1 MRNSLSFIDKNK
13 QHNDLSFFNFT
24 EKKIVYN
31 IQNKEKTKYFWEYEE
46 EPTIW
51 ISILI
56 ASYNTKL
63 KYLYDCIKSIKEQ
76 IGHIGVELV
85 WINDCS
91 NELYSKILLTV
102 LSEFNNLK
110 NFKLIYNKTKINR
123 GLSFCLHE
131 GLLLC
136 SNEIVF
142 RMDSD
147 DIMINNRII
156 TQLKFMNGNPNC
168 VLCGSNIISFIN
180 NKNEIG
186 RSEHPFIITWDNYKK
201 TKRDWILNHPTLCF
215 KKSAVISVGNYRRHF
230 RMPFE
235 DLDLELRILKKY
247 KTVYNIQEP
256 LLLYRTHV
264 NQSSKKNNPE
274 FNNRK
279 SKMIEYYCDDAN
291 NDLINYKI

>member
-1 MRNSLSFIDKNK
+1 MKNIK
-13 QHNDLSFFNFT
+13 NNDLNFFNFSN
-24 EKKIVYN
+24 KKIVYN
-31 IQNKEKTKYFWEYEE
+31 TEKGKYFWEYEE

-51 ISILI
+51 VSILI

-63 KYLYDCIKSIKEQ
+63 KYLYDCVKSIKEQ
-76 IGHIGVELV
+76 TGNFGVELV

-91 NELYSKILLTV
+91 DENNSKILQVV

-110 NFKLIYNKTKINR
+110 NFRLIFNRTKINR

-136 SNEIVF
+136 TNEIVL

-156 TQLKFMNGNPNC
+156 TQIKFMNNNPNC

-180 NKNEIG
+180 DKNEFG
-186 RSEHPFIITWDNYKK
+186 RSRHPLVISWDNYKE
-201 TKRDWILNHPTLCF
+201 TKEDWILNHPTLCF
-215 KKSAVISVGNYRRHF
+215 KKSAVLSVGNYRKDL

-235 DLDLELRILKKY
+235 DLDLELRILNKY
-247 KTVYNIQEP
+247 KVIYNIEEP
-256 LLLYRTHV
+256 LLLYRIHH
-264 NQSSKKNNPE
+264 NQLSTKNNPE
-274 FNNRK
+274 FNNK
-279 SKMIEYYCDDAN
+279 KLQMIEYYCN
-291 NDLINYKI
+291 NENDDLINYKI

>member
-1 MRNSLSFIDKNK
+1 MQN
-13 QHNDLSFFNFT
+13 NDFSFFNFT
-24 EKKIVYN
+24 EKSIVYN
-31 IQNKEKTKYFWEYEE
+31 IEKKGDGKYFWEYEK

-63 KYLYDCIKSIKEQ
+63 KYLYDCAKSIKEQ
-76 IGHIGVELV
+76 IGNFGVELV

-91 NELYSKILLTV
+91 NEINSKLLLSV
-102 LSEFNNLK
+102 LSEFFKNLK

-156 TQLKFMNGNPNC
+156 TQLKLMNDIPAC

-180 NKNEIG
+180 NKIKIG
-186 RSEHPFIITWDNYKK
+186 RSNHPFIITWDNYKK
-201 TKRDWILNHPTLCF
+201 TREDWILNHPTLCF
-215 KKSAVISVGNYRRHF
+215 KKSAILSVGNYKRDLK
-230 RMPFE
+230 MPFE

-247 KTVYNIQEP
+247 KTIYNVQEP
-256 LLLYRTHV
+256 LLLYRTHD
-264 NQSSKKNNPE
+264 NQLSKKNNEE
-274 FNNRK
+274 FNNK
-279 SKMIEYYCDDAN
+279 KNKMIEYYCNADTNDD
-291 NDLINYKI
+291 LLNYKI

>member
-1 MRNSLSFIDKNK
+1 MQN
-13 QHNDLSFFNFT
+13 NDFSFFNFT
-24 EKKIVYN
+24 EKSIVYN
-31 IQNKEKTKYFWEYEE
+31 IEKKGDDKYFWEYEK

-63 KYLYDCIKSIKEQ
+63 KYLYDCAKSIKEQ
-76 IGHIGVELV
+76 IGNFGVELV

-91 NELYSKILLTV
+91 NEINSKLLLSV
-102 LSEFNNLK
+102 LSEFFKNLK

-156 TQLKFMNGNPNC
+156 TQLKLMNDIPNC
-168 VLCGSNIISFIN
+168 VLCGSNVISFIN
-180 NKNEIG
+180 NKIKIG
-186 RSEHPFIITWDNYKK
+186 RSNHPFIITWDNYKK
-201 TKRDWILNHPTLCF
+201 TREDWILNHPTLCF
-215 KKSAVISVGNYRRHF
+215 KKSAVLSVGNYRRDLK
-230 RMPFE
+230 MPFE

-247 KTVYNIQEP
+247 KFVYNVQEP
-256 LLLYRTHV
+256 LLLYRTHD
-264 NQSSKKNNPE
+264 NQLSRKNNEE
-274 FNNRK
+274 FKNKK
-279 SKMIEYYCDDAN
+279 SKMIEYYCNADTNDD
-291 NDLINYKI
+291 LLNYKI